1 MNSDHSTHVLI
12 VEDEIASLNLL
23 ASYLEKE
30 AYVVFKAESG
40 ERALEILHSTS
51 IQIAL
56 IDINL
61 PGKDGLT
68 LTRELRAH
76 SKIGIILVTSKKG
89 DIDRIVGLE
98 LGADDYITKPYNP
111 RELLVRLRNLVQRI
125 SEVPVAQRGNLGK
138 QNSVVFDGWTLN
150 SGRRLLTSN
159 AGESIQLTEGEFKLL
174 SALIENSGH
183 VLTRD
188 TLMNLMEGRD
198 WTPSDRTIDVLV
210 ARLRKKLDDDRELPK
225 YISTAHGTG
234 YVFVADVHY
243 LT

>member
-1 MNSDHSTHVLI
+1 MNAKHSTHVLI

-30 AYVVFKAESG
+30 AYVVFKAGSG
-40 ERALEILHSTS
+40 ERALEILNSEP
-51 IQIAL
+51 IQIAR
-56 IDINL
+56 IDIKL

-68 LTRELRAH
+68 LTRELRAR
-76 SKIGIILVTSKKG
+76 SNIGIILVTSKKE

-111 RELLVRLRNLVQRI
+111 RELLVRVRNLVKRT
-125 SEVPVAQRGNLGK
+125 SEAPVTLRDNLGTHHSIK
-138 QNSVVFDGWTLN
+138 FDGWTLN
-150 SGRRLLTSN
+150 SGRRLLTSHT
-159 AGESIQLTEGEFKLL
+159 GESIQLTEGEFKLL
-174 SALIENSGH
+174 SALIENSGR

-210 ARLRKKLDDDRELPK
+210 ARIRKKLGDDRELPK

-234 YVFVADVHY
+234 YIFVADAH
-243 LT
+243 